1 MCFFRLSDLPF
12 QKVADADAADVQ
24 LLPSHSGAWLQQLAM
39 SKKVDTSFMKL
50 VATDAEWSKEVAEGG
65 GKVLCSASSH
75 AAFILF
81 FYSAASLSRSYL
93 LALAQSSTSTTP
105 RGARAR

>member
-65 GKVLCSASSH
+65 GKVL
-75 AAFILF
+75 
-81 FYSAASLSRSYL
+81 
-93 LALAQSSTSTTP
+93 
-105 RGARAR
+105 

>member
-1 MCFFRLSDLPF
+1 MCLSRLSDLPF
-12 QKVADADAADVQ
+12 QKVADAADVQ
-24 LLPSHSGAWLQQLAM
+24 LLPSQQSRARLQHLAM

-65 GKVLCSASSH
+65 GKVLCSESSH